1 MFLSRFVKE
10 IMQILYV
17 FAKKQVKISA
27 SGGRKIILFSL
38 WIKIIFITPLADIF
52 TCFKQKLTKFW
63 SFFFRKLD
71 IIS

>member
-1 MFLSRFVKE
+1 MIFFVFLSRFLKE

-38 WIKIIFITPLADIF
+38 WIKMIFLSPL
-52 TCFKQKLTKFW
+52 
-63 SFFFRKLD
+63 
-71 IIS
+71 